1 MTYDK
6 HNLTPED
13 YIMYRL
19 YRFGETGRF
28 GKEGP
33 AKAGKHHGN
42 VTARAWLMYEAGTRQ
57 PRIGEREK
65 IARWL
70 NSQAAHA
77 DRRTAERKTPERR
90 EANRAVTEQVL
101 GGDFENAGE
110 RRHDE

>member
-1 MTYDK
+1 MSYDK
-6 HNLTPED
+6 NGLTPED

-28 GKEGP
+28 GKVGP

-70 NSQAAHA
+70 NSQAARQ
-77 DRRTAERKTPERR
+77 DRREKGRQAPERR
-90 EANRAVTEQVL
+90 EANRAVKEQVL
-101 GGDFENAGE
+101 GSDYEA
-110 RRHDE
+110 DVLAKPI